1 MKRGGRVRSQEID
14 IRIGSP
20 ADYGLLAR
28 HHYRAAA
35 PATFVR
41 VLAAVAARGDHREQ
55 VVGVLT
61 VSMPAINGPWRAA
74 AWPEV
79 FAGAAGSAEAVRRLN
94 ADVRVISRVVVSPA
108 WRGRGVG
115 VALVRHYLAHPCTPL
130 TEAVAAMGVFCPL
143 FTAAGMR
150 RVEYPPAR
158 RVMRLAARL
167 RDLQIECWR
176 LADADGLLRSME
188 VPRRAELEHHLRVFA
203 GAHRDTRGR
212 AGAPLETLIDLAA
225 RRLGDRPAAFVAGH
239 VQTSNG
245 GRCAADR

>member
-1 MKRGGRVRSQEID
+1 MSSHGIV
-14 IRIGSP
+14 IRIGSS
-20 ADYGLLAR
+20 ADYRSLAR

-35 PATFVR
+35 PATCVR
-41 VLAAVAARGDHREQ
+41 VLAAAVVRGDHRGQ

-79 FAGAAGSAEAVRRLN
+79 FADSSRSADAMGRLN
-94 ADVRVISRVVVSPA
+94 AGVRVISRVVVSPA

-115 VALVRHYLAHPCTPL
+115 VALVRHYLAQPCTPL

-158 RVMRLAARL
+158 RVTRLTARL
-167 RDLQIECWR
+167 RDMRIECWR
-176 LADADGLLRSME
+176 LADAGGLLRLLDG
-188 VPRRAELEHHLRVFA
+188 PRRAELEHHLRVFA

-225 RRLGDRPAAFVAGH
+225 RRLGDRPAAFVAGC
-239 VQTSNG
+239 VQRSIG

>member
-1 MKRGGRVRSQEID
+1 MSRQGIV
-14 IRIGSP
+14 IRIGSL
-20 ADYGLLAR
+20 ADYRSLAR

-35 PATFVR
+35 PATCVR
-41 VLAAVAARGDHREQ
+41 TLAAVAARGEHRGQ

-79 FAGAAGSAEAVRRLN
+79 FAVAAGSAEAVRRLN
-94 ADVRVISRVVVSPA
+94 AEVRVISRVVVSPA

-115 VALVRHYLAHPCTPL
+115 VALVRHYLACPCTPL
-130 TEAVAAMGVFCPL
+130 TEAVAVMGVFCPL
-143 FTAAGMR
+143 FAAAGMR

-158 RVMRLAARL
+158 RVSRLAARL

-176 LADADGLLRSME
+176 LADADGLLRSLDR
-188 VPRRAELEHHLRVFA
+188 PRRAALEHHLRVFA

-212 AGAPLETLIDLAA
+212 AGEPLESLIGLAA
-225 RRLGDRPAAFVAGH
+225 RRLGDRPAAFVTGCM
-239 VQTSNG
+239 QTSNG